1 MEALQ
6 PTSFLQFGSSPPSI
20 YLLLTHSPERRG
32 KCGTWYI
39 IWGTSSCGSFIQGS
53 SILTIYPPPPPF
65 PSFRKT
71 EKIYQVKINKTM
83 LHTLPHEWKKQ
94 AVMLG
99 FDFGDETLR
108 YVLEQFKLMKLKEKI
123 WKCDVAL
130 LKWSELDWKGPGCLR
145 QTRVDIW

>member
-1 MEALQ
+1 MIHNLRN
-6 PTSFLQFGSSPPSI
+6 LKLRQFYS
-20 YLLLTHSPERRG
+20 R
-32 KCGTWYI
+32 
-39 IWGTSSCGSFIQGS
+39 IQYFNN
-53 SILTIYPPPPPF
+53 IPPPPPF

-123 WKCDVAL
+123 
-130 LKWSELDWKGPGCLR
+130 
-145 QTRVDIW
+145 